1 MIKSNK
7 LFKNGLLTPKGKE
20 FVSDFRYGLTQIM
33 ESDEVRE
40 MSSEELNTLQY
51 NLTLLVS
58 NAINKMVDHNK
69 QFISELNAMTDK
81 EFYTHLE
88 EKYGSNWILHSL
100 EKEERERLPDL
111 QKLADEHKYIGEA
124 IAEHMFS
131 KGVRF
136 KK

>member
-7 LFKNGLLTPKGKE
+7 LFKNGPLTLAGRQ
-20 FVSDFRYGLTQIM
+20 FVSDFHYSLTQIM

-40 MSSEELNTLQY
+40 MSIEELNTLQY
-51 NLTLLVS
+51 HLTLLVS

-69 QFISELNAMTDK
+69 KFIDELNAMTDK
-81 EFYTHLE
+81 EFYDHLE
-88 EKYGSNWILHSL
+88 EKYGSNWILYSL

-111 QKLADEHKYIGEA
+111 QKLSDEHKYIGEA
-124 IAEHMFS
+124 ILEHMVS
-131 KGVRF
+131 KGVRI

>member
-1 MIKSNK
+1 MIKFNK
-7 LFKNGLLTPKGKE
+7 LFSKGLLTSEGE
-20 FVSDFRYGLTQIM
+20 QFVSDFRYGLTQIM

-58 NAINKMVDHNK
+58 NAINKMADHNK
-69 QFISELNAMTDK
+69 QFVNELNAMTDK
-81 EFYTHLE
+81 EFYAHLE
-88 EKYGSNWILHSL
+88 EKYGSNWILYSL

-124 IAEHMFS
+124 IVEHMVS